1 MATETTTTSAVG
13 WSPDVVAYAAEDV
26 IPDALVLQCSSVL
39 GNIEGDEPLLRVA
52 YVDDAAADFVAE
64 GTAIPEADPSLSEV
78 VVATGKVAQLVRM
91 SREQYQTGQAAG
103 KISDSVRRAVTRR
116 ANQAFLSQAAPTAP
130 AVTPPAGLV
139 NVAGITNGG
148 AVATSLDKLVDI
160 VAGIEAADG
169 TATHVLLSPTA
180 WASLA
185 KFKAASGSAVSLLGA
200 GVEPAERR
208 ILGVPVIVTSALTG
222 NAGLV
227 LDRNAVASA
236 VGAVQVA
243 VSDQVYFA
251 SDSVGVR
258 CTWRFGA
265 TVVKPARV
273 ARFTVTAP

>member
-1 MATETTTTSAVG
+1 MATETTLTSAHA
-13 WSPDVVAYAAEDV
+13 WSPDVSEYAASDV
-26 IPDALVLQCSSVL
+26 IPDALPLMCSTVL
-39 GNIEGDEPLLRVA
+39 GSIEGDEPLLRVA

-91 SREQYQTGQAAG
+91 SREQFQTGQAAG
-103 KISDSVRRAVTRR
+103 KISESVQRAVTRR

-130 AVTPPAGLV
+130 AVTPPAGIV

-148 AVATSLDKLVDI
+148 AVAGSLDKLVDI

-185 KFKAASGSAVSLLGA
+185 KFKAATGSSVNLLGA
-200 GVEPAERR
+200 GVEAPDRR
-208 ILGVPVIVTSALTG
+208 ILGVPVVVTSALSG
-222 NAGLV
+222 SNGLV
-227 LDRNAVASA
+227 IDRNAVVSA
-236 VGAVQVA
+236 VGTVQVS

-273 ARFTVTAP
+273 AKFTVTAP